1 MLQFSHDPEAGTLYA
16 YFTELEAG
24 QAVYTLE
31 YPASL
36 LLDSDGRVV
45 GLRLDL
51 DDEITLDQLEL
62 ALDDEF
68 GRLDMETGFLSI
80 LISGGVAARV
90 VALEQTAILDLDTDE
105 RILGV
110 ELAPPGDLLTPE
122 RLERLASAMVSLDDA
137 PQAGEGP
144 VVFVP
149 EVEEAGAEEAGG
161 GAQEAGAEEAGGKEA
176 GAQEAGG
183 KEAGGKEQETVLP
196 PPSSRL
202 PPPASSASRLPPP
215 APALRSGFVAL
226 VGKPNVG
233 KSTLLNAL
241 LGQKV
246 TIVSPRAQTT
256 RVPVRGILS
265 RPDAQVV
272 FIDTPGIHKPSH
284 KMGQFM
290 VDLAERSLPGA
301 DVICFMVDISQP
313 PSQLDRQIA
322 VQVQRARGHRLLLLN
337 KVDVPPRRGATYM
350 EEYRD
355 LGKWEMELAI
365 SARRGQGLAG
375 LLDEIVARLPQGH
388 ALYPTEQ
395 VTDQTEQQLAGELVR
410 EKVLYFIQQ
419 EVPHAVAVEVDE
431 WEQKDAAVYIRMTIN
446 VEKSSQKGILIG
458 AGGAM
463 LKRIGSAAR
472 HDIERMLAQ
481 QVFLELWVKVR
492 ENWRD
497 DLSAMGWLGYRA
509 KDWS

>member
-1 MLQFSHDPEAGTLYA
+1 MLQFSHDPEACTLYA

-36 LLDSDGRVV
+36 LLDDAGQVV

-51 DDEITLDQLEL
+51 DDEITLDQLAL

-80 LISGGVAARV
+80 LVPGAVAAS
-90 VALEQTAILDLDTDE
+90 AEPLEQTAILDLDEDE

-110 ELAPPGDLLTPE
+110 ELAPPESWLTPE
-122 RLERLASAMVSLDDA
+122 RLAHLTSAMVALDEE

-144 VVFVP
+144 VVFAP
-149 EVEEAGAEEAGG
+149 QEAGGEGQEAGGEGQEAGGEGQEAGG
-161 GAQEAGAEEAGGKEA
+161 GTQDSNLPSASGH
-176 GAQEAGG
+176 
-183 KEAGGKEQETVLP
+183 LP
-196 PPSSRL
+196 PG
-202 PPPASSASRLPPP
+202 ASF
-215 APALRSGFVAL
+215 RSGFVAL

-233 KSTLLNAL
+233 KSTLLNQL

-272 FIDTPGIHKPSH
+272 FIDTPGIHQPSH
-284 KMGQFM
+284 KMGKFM

-313 PSQLDRQIA
+313 PSQLDRKIA
-322 VQVQRARGHRLLLLN
+322 EQVQRARGHKLLLLN

-355 LGKWEMELAI
+355 LGRWAMELAI
-365 SARRGQGLAG
+365 SARRGHGLSQ
-375 LLDEIVARLPQGH
+375 LLDEIVARLPQGEP
-388 ALYPTEQ
+388 LYPTDQ
-395 VTDQTEQQLAGELVR
+395 VTDQNEQQLAGELVR

-431 WEQKDAAVYIRMTIN
+431 WEQKDAATYIRMSIN
-446 VEKSSQKGILIG
+446 VEKDSQKGILIG
-458 AGGAM
+458 AGGTM
-463 LKRIGSAAR
+463 LKRIGSSAR
-472 HDIERMLAQ
+472 QDIELMLGQ
-481 QVFLELWVKVR
+481 KVFLELWVKVR

-497 DLSAMGWLGYRA
+497 DLSAMGWLGYRM

>member
-36 LLDSDGRVV
+36 LLDDAGQVV

-51 DDEITLDQLEL
+51 DDEITLNQLEL

-68 GRLDMETGFLSI
+68 GRLDMETGYLSI
-80 LISGGVAARV
+80 LIPGATVRRAEP
-90 VALEQTAILDLDTDE
+90 LEQTAILDLDGDE

-110 ELAPPGDLLTPE
+110 ELAPPAELLTPA
-122 RLERLASAMVSLDDA
+122 RLARLAPAMVSLDEA
-137 PQAGEGP
+137 PEAGEGP
-144 VVFVP
+144 VVFTP
-149 EVEEAGAEEAGG
+149 EAEGQDPQAGPEEAPADDNLAAPDRTPDPGPRTPDAE
-161 GAQEAGAEEAGGKEA
+161 
-176 GAQEAGG
+176 
-183 KEAGGKEQETVLP
+183 P
-196 PPSSRL
+196 R
-202 PPPASSASRLPPP
+202 
-215 APALRSGFVAL
+215 APIKSGFVAI

-233 KSTLLNAL
+233 KSTLLNTL

-265 RPDAQVV
+265 RPGAQVV
-272 FIDTPGIHKPSH
+272 FIDTPGIHQPSH
-284 KMGQFM
+284 KLGKFM
-290 VDLAERSLPGA
+290 VDLAERSLPNA

-322 VQVQRARGHRLLLLN
+322 EQVQRARGHRILLLN
-337 KVDVPPRRGATYM
+337 KVDVPPRRGETYL

-355 LGKWEMELAI
+355 MGMWTMELAI
-365 SARRGQGLAG
+365 SARRGQGLSD
-375 LLDEIVARLPQGH
+375 LLDEIVARLPAGQP
-388 ALYPTEQ
+388 LYPSDQ
-395 VTDQTEQQLAGELVR
+395 VTDQSEQQLAAELVR
-410 EKVLYFIQQ
+410 EKVLYLIQQ

-431 WEQKDAAVYIRMTIN
+431 WEQKEQSTYIRMTIN
-446 VEKSSQKGILIG
+446 VEKMSQKGILIG
-458 AGGAM
+458 AGGTM

-472 HDIERMLAQ
+472 RDIEQMLDQ
-481 QVFLELWVKVR
+481 KVFLELWVKVR

-497 DLSAMGWLGYRA
+497 DLSALGWLGYRM

>member
-1 MLQFSHDPEAGTLYA
+1 MLQFSHDPEATTLYA

-36 LLDSDGRVV
+36 LLDGDGQVV

-51 DDEITLDQLEL
+51 DDEVTLDQLEL

-80 LISGGVAARV
+80 LIPGGVAARA
-90 VALEQTAILDLDTDE
+90 VALEQTAILDLDADE

-110 ELAPPGDLLTPE
+110 ELAPPADLLTPE
-122 RLERLASAMVSLDDA
+122 RLVRLASVMVSLDDA

-149 EVEEAGAEEAGG
+149 EPEVEEPEEL
-161 GAQEAGAEEAGGKEA
+161 EEP
-176 GAQEAGG
+176 
-183 KEAGGKEQETVLP
+183 ETAPSTLDRQP
-196 PPSSRL
+196 PTPDQPR
-202 PPPASSASRLPPP
+202 
-215 APALRSGFVAL
+215 LRSGFVAL

-322 VQVQRARGHRLLLLN
+322 EQVQRARGHRLLLLN
-337 KVDVPPRRGATYM
+337 KVDVPPRRGGTYM

-355 LGKWEMELAI
+355 LGRWEMELAI

-375 LLDEIVARLPQGH
+375 LLDEIVARLPHGH

-410 EKVLYFIQQ
+410 EKVLFFIQQ

-472 HDIERMLAQ
+472 QDIERMLAQ
-481 QVFLELWVKVR
+481 KVFLELWVKVR

-497 DLSAMGWLGYRA
+497 DISAMGWLGYRA

>member
-16 YFTELEAG
+16 YFTELETG
-24 QAVYTLE
+24 QAVFTLE
-31 YPASL
+31 YPAGL
-36 LLDSDGRVV
+36 LLDEAGLVV

-51 DDEITLDQLEL
+51 DDEVTLAQLEL
-62 ALDDEF
+62 ALDGEF
-68 GRLDMETGFLSI
+68 GRLDMETGRLSI
-80 LISGGVAARV
+80 LIPGTRGVRIEP
-90 VALEQTAILDLDTDE
+90 LTQTAILDLDQDE

-110 ELAPPGDLLTPE
+110 ELAIPAELLSPE
-122 RLERLASAMVSLDDA
+122 RLARLASAMVALDDT

-149 EVEEAGAEEAGG
+149 EHASGES
-161 GAQEAGAEEAGGKEA
+161 QEAEDEDQEPEAPA
-176 GAQEAGG
+176 SSSDQPPTASQ
-183 KEAGGKEQETVLP
+183 QP
-196 PPSSRL
+196 PPS
-202 PPPASSASRLPPP
+202 AY
-215 APALRSGFVAL
+215 RSGFVAL

-265 RPDAQVV
+265 RPDAQVI
-272 FIDTPGIHKPSH
+272 FIDTPGIHEPSH
-284 KMGQFM
+284 KLGKFM
-290 VDLAERSLPGA
+290 VDLAERTLPNA

-313 PSQLDRQIA
+313 PSQLDRKIA
-322 VQVQRARGHRLLLLN
+322 EQVQRARGYKLLLLN
-337 KVDVPPRRGATYM
+337 KVDIPPRRGETYL
-350 EEYRD
+350 EEYQA
-355 LGKWEMELAI
+355 LGRWTMELAI
-365 SARRGQGLAG
+365 SARRRQGLSS
-375 LLDEIVARLPQGH
+375 LLDEIVARLPKGQ
-388 ALYPTEQ
+388 ALYPSEQ
-395 VTDQTEQQLAGELVR
+395 VTDQSEQQLAGELVR

-431 WEQKDAAVYIRMTIN
+431 WEQKEQATYIRMTIN
-446 VEKSSQKGILIG
+446 VEKESQKGILIG

-472 HDIERMLAQ
+472 QDIERMLGQ
-481 QVFLELWVKVR
+481 KVFLELWVKVR

-497 DLSAMGWLGYRA
+497 DLSALGWLGYRM